1 MRKFSFLRKSPDC
14 VSVFILLYSIEEIRK
29 GGFFRMN
36 ITVYLGANEGSDT
49 SFRQAVEELGRWIG
63 ESGHALVY
71 GGSKSGLMGAL
82 AASALAVTPL
92 IAAAAATFRKPLRE
106 IFFIWNAPC
115 SFFFRRF
122 QAENRSSER

>member
-1 MRKFSFLRKSPDC
+1 L
-14 VSVFILLYSIEEIRK
+14 
-29 GGFFRMN
+29 
-36 ITVYLGANEGSDT
+36 
-49 SFRQAVEELGRWIG
+49 Q
-63 ESGHALVY
+63 
-71 GGSKSGLMGAL
+71 

-106 IFFIWNAPC
+106 IFFIWNAPY